1 MRRSFLGERSHG
13 VFAFPFHELQSLQSA
28 PVRSLLGG
36 VGLRSGGGGPEGGD
50 QRADA
55 VNGQHVLIGAA
66 FRGPRLFRRIIKAF
80 EIAIMAGEKP
90 RIGLAHMADAQR
102 IDKARQRNRAT
113 LVNRIEQVLNGFQ
126 IGRRLFFA
134 VFALLALVVTGMM
147 SFITSSNAGGGAA
160 VDIGISL
167 EEGLGNEPVWVGL
180 GILLFVY
187 ALIISEVVHRTLA
200 AALGGIAAIL
210 ALNYYKS
217 GAALTLAETTTL
229 IEWET
234 IGLLLGMM
242 VMVGVISHTGIF
254 EWFAVQAY
262 KKSKGNVWTLVVI
275 LCSVTAVLSA
285 FLDNVTTML
294 LLTPV
299 TIQLARVLDLDP
311 IPVLIAEVL
320 FSNIGGAATMIGDP
334 PNIIIGS
341 MMSESAIA
349 GNTDAGIAGLASQG
363 VSFNDFIIELAP
375 GILLTIIPTFM
386 MLKWMY
392 AEEFSGERIRD
403 VEELESKYGVKDAKM
418 LKASGTILGLVILG
432 FFLNPILHIPVSW
445 VALVGAVLML
455 LVTNPHELEEPLE
468 KVEWTTLIFF
478 AGLFVLIHSLQ
489 HLGVISWIGDQV
501 ESSIIFFDQEYR
513 FVAALVII
521 LWVSAIASA
530 FIDNIPYTITMIPV
544 VLQISVSLNLDLG
557 PLIWA
562 LAFGACLGGNGTL
575 IGASANVVTAGMSEE
590 AGYPISF
597 NQFFKAGFPVMLMTV
612 SIITGY
618 VVMVYWVD
626 EVWKWIFLAIALLG
640 IVWQF
645 YNGKSKGKNW
655 AEALVDDESILKM
668 VPESINSFL
677 EDE

>member
-1 MRRSFLGERSHG
+1 MR
-13 VFAFPFHELQSLQSA
+13 
-28 PVRSLLGG
+28 
-36 VGLRSGGGGPEGGD
+36 
-50 QRADA
+50 
-55 VNGQHVLIGAA
+55 
-66 FRGPRLFRRIIKAF
+66 
-80 EIAIMAGEKP
+80 
-90 RIGLAHMADAQR
+90 
-102 IDKARQRNRAT
+102 T
-113 LVNRIEQVLNGFQ
+113 NRILSRHPSQWISV
-126 IGRRLFFA
+126 
-134 VFALLALVVTGMM
+134 LALVGAGLMA
-147 SFITSSNAGGGAA
+147 FITSTNAGGGAA
-160 VDIGISL
+160 VDIGIKL
-167 EEGLGNEPVWVGL
+167 QDGLGNEPVWVGL

-187 ALIISEVVHRTLA
+187 ALIITEVVHRTLA
-200 AALGGIAAIL
+200 AAVGGLAAIV
-210 ALNYYKS
+210 ALNHYKT
-217 GAALTLAETTTL
+217 GGALTLAETTTL

-299 TIQLARVLDLDP
+299 TIQLARVLDLNP
-311 IPVLIAEVL
+311 IPLLIAEVL

-341 MMSESAIA
+341 MMSASAIESA
-349 GNTDAGIAGLASQG
+349 GYENLASDG

-375 GILLTIIPTFM
+375 GIMLTIVPTFM

-392 AEEFSGERIRD
+392 ADEFSGERIRD
-403 VEELESKYGVKDAKM
+403 VEELEAKYGVKDVKM
-418 LKASGTILGLVILG
+418 LKASGTVLTLVILG
-432 FFLNPILHIPVSW
+432 FFLNPIIHIPVSW
-445 VALVGAVLML
+445 VALVGAVVML
-455 LVTNPHELEEPLE
+455 LLTDRHELEEPLE

-501 ESSIIFFDQEYR
+501 ESAIIYFDEEYR
-513 FVAALVII
+513 FVAALVIV

-544 VLQISVSLNLDLG
+544 VLQISDSLGLDLG

-597 NQFFKAGFPVMLMTV
+597 NEFFKAGFPVMLMTV
-612 SIITGY
+612 TIITGY

-626 EVWKWIFLAIALLG
+626 EIWKWILLTIALLG
-640 IVWQF
+640 IVWQY

-655 AEALVDDESILKM
+655 AEALVDDESIIDITVAALPLSGK
-668 VPESINSFL
+668 E
-677 EDE
+677 EE

>member
-1 MRRSFLGERSHG
+1 MR
-13 VFAFPFHELQSLQSA
+13 
-28 PVRSLLGG
+28 
-36 VGLRSGGGGPEGGD
+36 
-50 QRADA
+50 
-55 VNGQHVLIGAA
+55 
-66 FRGPRLFRRIIKAF
+66 
-80 EIAIMAGEKP
+80 
-90 RIGLAHMADAQR
+90 
-102 IDKARQRNRAT
+102 T
-113 LVNRIEQVLNGFQ
+113 NRILSRHPSQWISV
-126 IGRRLFFA
+126 
-134 VFALLALVVTGMM
+134 LALVGAGLMA
-147 SFITSSNAGGGAA
+147 FITSTNAGGGAA
-160 VDIGISL
+160 VDIGIKL
-167 EEGLGNEPVWVGL
+167 QDGLGNEPVWVGL

-187 ALIISEVVHRTLA
+187 ALIITEVVHRTLA
-200 AALGGIAAIL
+200 AAVGGLAAIV
-210 ALNYYKS
+210 ALNHYKV
-217 GAALTLAETTTL
+217 GGALTLAETTTL

-262 KKSKGNVWTLVVI
+262 KKSNGNVWTLVVI

-299 TIQLARVLDLDP
+299 TIQLARVLDLNP
-311 IPVLIAEVL
+311 IPLLIAEVL

-341 MMSESAIA
+341 MMSASAIESA
-349 GNTDAGIAGLASQG
+349 GYENLASDG

-375 GILLTIIPTFM
+375 GILLTVVPTFM

-392 AEEFSGERIRD
+392 ADEFSGERIRD
-403 VEELESKYGVKDAKM
+403 VEELEAKYGVKDVKM
-418 LKASGTILGLVILG
+418 LKASGTVLTLVILG
-432 FFLNPILHIPVSW
+432 FFLNPVLHIPVSW
-445 VALVGAVLML
+445 VALVGAVVML
-455 LVTNPHELEEPLE
+455 LVTDRHELEEPLE

-501 ESSIIFFDQEYR
+501 ESAIIYFDDEYR
-513 FVAALVII
+513 FVAALVIV

-544 VLQISVSLNLDLG
+544 VLQISDSLGLDLG

-597 NQFFKAGFPVMLMTV
+597 NEFFKAGFPVMLMTV
-612 SIITGY
+612 TIITGY

-626 EVWKWIFLAIALLG
+626 EIWKWILLAIALLG
-640 IVWQF
+640 IVWQY

-655 AEALVDDESILKM
+655 AEALVDDESIIDITVNALPLSGK
-668 VPESINSFL
+668 E
-677 EDE
+677 EE

>member
-1 MRRSFLGERSHG
+1 MLASSTRDNY
-13 VFAFPFHELQSLQSA
+13 PM
-28 PVRSLLGG
+28 
-36 VGLRSGGGGPEGGD
+36 
-50 QRADA
+50 
-55 VNGQHVLIGAA
+55 LIGN
-66 FRGPRLFRRIIKAF
+66 FRF
-80 EIAIMAGEKP
+80 
-90 RIGLAHMADAQR
+90 
-102 IDKARQRNRAT
+102 ARDMRA
-113 LVNRIEQVLNGFQ
+113 NRIL
-126 IGRRLFFA
+126 RRHPSQWI
-134 VFALLALVVTGMM
+134 ALLALIATGMM
-147 SFITSSNAGGGAA
+147 AFISQSNAGGGAV
-160 VDIGISL
+160 VDIGIEL
-167 EEGLGNEPVWVGL
+167 KDGYGNEPVWVGL

-187 ALIISEVVHRTLA
+187 APIITEVVHRTLA
-200 AALGGIAAIL
+200 AAIGGLMAL
-210 ALNYYKS
+210 YALNHYKS
-217 GAALTLAETTTL
+217 GGALSLAETTTL

-262 KKSKGNVWTLVVI
+262 KKSGGNVWTLVVI
-275 LCSVTAVLSA
+275 LCAVTAVLSA

-299 TIQLARVLDLDP
+299 TIQLARVLDLNP
-311 IPVLIAEVL
+311 IPLLISEVL

-349 GNTDAGIAGLASQG
+349 DSDYPDLASGG

-375 GILLTIIPTFM
+375 GILLTIVPTFM
-386 MLKWMY
+386 MIKWMY

-403 VEELESKYGVKDAKM
+403 VEELESKYGVKDVKM
-418 LKASGTILGLVILG
+418 LKASGTVLTLVILG

-445 VALVGAVLML
+445 VALIGAVVML
-455 LVTNPHELEEPLE
+455 LVTDRHELEEPLE

-489 HLGVISWIGDQV
+489 HLGVIEWIGFQV
-501 ESSIIFFDQEYR
+501 ESAIEYFHVDYQ

-544 VLQISVSLNLDLG
+544 VLQISASLNLDLG

-575 IGASANVVTAGMSEE
+575 IGASANVVTAGLSEE

-597 NQFFKAGFPVMLMTV
+597 NEFFKAGFPVMLMTV

-618 VVMVYWVD
+618 IVMVYWVA
-626 EVWKWIFLAIALLG
+626 EVWKFVFIGIALLG
-640 IVWQF
+640 IIWQY
-645 YNGKSKGKNW
+645 YNGRSKGKNW
-655 AEALVDDESILKM
+655 AEALVDDESIIDITIASLPK
-668 VPESINSFL
+668 SSK

>member
-1 MRRSFLGERSHG
+1 M
-13 VFAFPFHELQSLQSA
+13 SA
-28 PVRSLLGG
+28 YC
-36 VGLRSGGGGPEGGD
+36 GPISD
-50 QRADA
+50 PM
-55 VNGQHVLIGAA
+55 LI
-66 FRGPRLFRRIIKAF
+66 
-80 EIAIMAGEKP
+80 E
-90 RIGLAHMADAQR
+90 
-102 IDKARQRNRAT
+102 AT
-113 LVNRIEQVLNGFQ
+113 LLPIDMRTNRILSRHPSQW
-126 IGRRLFFA
+126 I
-134 VFALLALVVTGMM
+134 ALLALVVTGMM

-334 PNIIIGS
+334 PNIINGS

-501 ESSIIFFDQEYR
+501 ESSIIFFDEEYR

-557 PLIWA
+557 PMIWA

-612 SIITGY
+612 SIITAY

-626 EVWKWIFLAIALLG
+626 EVWKWIFLAIALFG

-645 YNGKSKGKNW
+645 YYGKSKGKNW
-655 AEALVDDESILKM
+655 AEALVDDESIIDITIASLPKSK
-668 VPESINSFL
+668 PE
-677 EDE
+677 EE

>member
-1 MRRSFLGERSHG
+1 MR
-13 VFAFPFHELQSLQSA
+13 
-28 PVRSLLGG
+28 
-36 VGLRSGGGGPEGGD
+36 
-50 QRADA
+50 
-55 VNGQHVLIGAA
+55 
-66 FRGPRLFRRIIKAF
+66 
-80 EIAIMAGEKP
+80 
-90 RIGLAHMADAQR
+90 
-102 IDKARQRNRAT
+102 T
-113 LVNRIEQVLNGFQ
+113 NRILNRHPSQ
-126 IGRRLFFA
+126 WIS
-134 VFALLALVVTGMM
+134 LLALVGTGLMA
-147 SFITSSNAGGGAA
+147 FITSSNAGGGAA
-160 VDIGISL
+160 VDIGITL
-167 EEGLGNEPVWVGL
+167 KDGLGNEPVWVGL

-187 ALIISEVVHRTLA
+187 ALIITEVVHRTLA
-200 AALGGIAAIL
+200 AAIGGLAAIV
-210 ALNYYKS
+210 ALNHYKV
-217 GAALTLAETTTL
+217 GGALTLAETTTL

-262 KKSKGNVWTLVVI
+262 KKSNGNVWTLVVI
-275 LCSVTAVLSA
+275 LCVVTAVLSA

-299 TIQLARVLDLDP
+299 TIQLARVLDLNP
-311 IPVLIAEVL
+311 IPLLIAEVI
-320 FSNIGGAATMIGDP
+320 FSNIGGTATMIGDP

-349 GNTDAGIAGLASQG
+349 SAGYNDLASQG

-375 GILLTIIPTFM
+375 GVLLTVVPTFM
-386 MLKWMY
+386 MIKWMY

-403 VEELESKYGVKDAKM
+403 VEELEAKYGVKDMKM
-418 LKASGTILGLVILG
+418 LKASGAVLGLVIIG

-455 LVTNPHELEEPLE
+455 LVTDRHELEEPLE

-489 HLGVISWIGDQV
+489 HLGVISWIGYQV
-501 ESSIIFFDQEYR
+501 ESAITFFDIEYR

-530 FIDNIPYTITMIPV
+530 FIDNIPYTITMVPV
-544 VLQISVSLNLDLG
+544 VLQISQELSLDLG

-597 NQFFKAGFPVMLMTV
+597 NQFFKVGFPVMLMTV
-612 SIITGY
+612 SIITAY
-618 VVMVYWVD
+618 VVMVYWVG
-626 EVWKWIFLAIALLG
+626 EIWKFIFLGIALLG
-640 IVWQF
+640 IVWQY
-645 YNGKSKGKNW
+645 YNGRSKGKNW
-655 AEALVDDESILKM
+655 AEALVDDESIIEM
-668 VPESINSFL
+668 L
-677 EDE
+677 EEE

>member
-1 MRRSFLGERSHG
+1 MR
-13 VFAFPFHELQSLQSA
+13 
-28 PVRSLLGG
+28 
-36 VGLRSGGGGPEGGD
+36 
-50 QRADA
+50 
-55 VNGQHVLIGAA
+55 
-66 FRGPRLFRRIIKAF
+66 
-80 EIAIMAGEKP
+80 
-90 RIGLAHMADAQR
+90 
-102 IDKARQRNRAT
+102 T
-113 LVNRIEQVLNGFQ
+113 NRIMNRHPSQW
-126 IGRRLFFA
+126 I
-134 VFALLALVVTGMM
+134 ALLALVGAGVM
-147 SFITSSNAGGGAA
+147 SFITSSNAGGGAG

-167 EEGLGNEPVWVGL
+167 KEGLGNEPVWVGL

-200 AALGGIAAIL
+200 AAIGGLAAII
-210 ALNYYKS
+210 ALNYYKI
-217 GAALTLAETTTL
+217 GDALTLAETTTL

-242 VMVGVISHTGIF
+242 VMVGIISHTGLF

-262 KKSKGNVWTLVVI
+262 KQSKGNVWSLVVI
-275 LCSVTAVLSA
+275 LCVVTAVLSA

-299 TIQLARVLDLDP
+299 TIQLARVLDLNP
-311 IPVLIAEVL
+311 IPILIAEVI
-320 FSNIGGAATMIGDP
+320 FSNIGGTATMIGDP

-349 GNTDAGIAGLASQG
+349 QSNYPGLASDG
-363 VSFNDFIIELAP
+363 VAFNDFIIELAP
-375 GILLTIIPTFM
+375 GILLTIVPTFM

-392 AEEFSGERIRD
+392 ADEFAGERIRD
-403 VEELESKYGVKDAKM
+403 VKELESKYGIKDMRM
-418 LKASGTILGLVILG
+418 LKISGFILSAVILC
-432 FFLNPILHIPVSW
+432 FFLNPILHIAVSW

-455 LVTNPHELEEPLE
+455 LATDPHELEEPLE

-489 HLGVISWIGDQV
+489 HLGVINWIGTQV
-501 ESSIIFFDQEYR
+501 EAAIGFFSAEYQ

-530 FIDNIPYTITMIPV
+530 FIDNIPYTITMIPI
-544 VLQISVSLNLDLG
+544 VLQISHTMGLELG

-597 NQFFKAGFPVMLMTV
+597 RQFFKAGFPVMLMTV

-618 VVMVYWVD
+618 IVVVYWVGKI
-626 EVWKWIFLAIALLG
+626 WKFAFVAIAILG
-640 IVWQF
+640 VIWQ
-645 YNGKSKGKNW
+645 YSNGKKKGKNW
-655 AEALVDDESILKM
+655 AEALVDTQSISEM
-668 VPESINSFL
+668 IAETL
-677 EDE
+677 EQSEEE